1 MDQKGSTLVDVTGN
15 GFDIPVSEVVHK
27 IPHSKLSS
35 YYAPVQHMPILVSS
49 PLATH
54 SCLVSGFYSMLCC
67 VWLIFNA
74 LLWHVHPFIALVFS
88 FSFSPA
94 FSRVSS
100 LSSWRG
106 LPAIHPH
113 PDCHPSTPSLLCFVR
128 TVLSSLDTLV
138 TALTLLP
145 LLLSLSPFPS
155 HSLSPSFLRP
165 LQLGADPTL
174 SIAAGNIR
182 HMPVFSTD
190 TPPLIGGSLSYSET
204 VSSLYSPITGY
215 FQLAT
220 PGHQDADTSTRE
232 PINAQLTRAP
242 TGVIVTVQEAGS
254 GTFRPITGNTDTFC
268 AFGNVSVALPPGM
281 RYAEIAFSVGQS
293 SLIANGQQ
301 VLVQIEK
308 IVNHQPIT
316 GQDRG
321 ACAR

>member
-1 MDQKGSTLVDVTGN
+1 MCT
-15 GFDIPVSEVVHK
+15 
-27 IPHSKLSS
+27 
-35 YYAPVQHMPILVSS
+35 
-49 PLATH
+49 
-54 SCLVSGFYSMLCC
+54 
-67 VWLIFNA
+67 
-74 LLWHVHPFIALVFS
+74 
-88 FSFSPA
+88 FSPV

-128 TVLSSLDTLV
+128 TVLLSLDTLV

-145 LLLSLSPFPS
+145 LLLSLSP
-155 HSLSPSFLRP
+155 SLSLSFLRP
-165 LQLGADPTL
+165 PQLGADPTL

-190 TPPLIGGSLSYSET
+190 TPPLTGGSLSYSET

-242 TGVIVTVQEAGS
+242 TGVIVTVQETGF
-254 GTFRPITGNTDTFC
+254 GTFRPISGNTDTFC
-268 AFGNVSVALPPGM
+268 AFGNVSVTLPPGM
-281 RYAEIAFSVGQS
+281 RYAEIAFSIGQS
-293 SLIANGQQ
+293 PLIANGQQ
-301 VLVQIEK
+301 VLVQMEK